1 MDDRLS
7 VLEAELA
14 ALRREHAEVVEMATE
29 ALDMFGELSKDNE
42 RLNRVLSK
50 IERSKDDGK

>member
-1 MDDRLS
+1 
-7 VLEAELA
+7 
-14 ALRREHAEVVEMATE
+14 MATE

-50 IERSKDDGK
+50 IERSQDDGK